1 MNLDNYKWTKFSYQ
15 PSKRVSNCI
24 KDIDEFNEIIA
35 YCQSYPIQYE
45 LTEHGAIRIGLFVQ
59 NGWCWDNKNDV
70 SKNTFGIILIE
81 NGRLYQF
88 TFWPGKSE
96 KEEQG
101 IKSNIDQTTKQINAI
116 TQDLTNIT
124 DILNKFNEQELTNLI
139 DTINTKQQ
147 VVSQLQESFN
157 NLSKMIKYTQIKV
170 PQLYDT
176 TDLVKQS
183 TYYTQLK
190 EDYNKYLVN
199 QSKVNINLPDEKT
212 FDLKENP
219 YTQDYNSYKQLLR
232 DIQDYETSLN
242 NYDAQIS
249 NLEKEKAKIKVCPTC
264 GRPLED

>member
-1 MNLDNYKWTKFSYQ
+1 MGFY
-15 PSKRVSNCI
+15 I
-24 KDIDEFNEIIA
+24 KDGDVVNIQDEWKLLFPFGLKDTDMFRLFEDIFNISCSFMIIDD
-35 YCQSYPIQYE
+35 Y
-45 LTEHGAIRIGLFVQ
+45 
-59 NGWCWDNKNDV
+59 K
-70 SKNTFGIILIE
+70 
-81 NGRLYQF
+81 
-88 TFWPGKSE
+88 

-101 IKSNIDQTTKQINAI
+101 IKSSIDQTTKQINAI

-219 YTQDYNSYKQLLR
+219 YIQDYNSYKQLLR